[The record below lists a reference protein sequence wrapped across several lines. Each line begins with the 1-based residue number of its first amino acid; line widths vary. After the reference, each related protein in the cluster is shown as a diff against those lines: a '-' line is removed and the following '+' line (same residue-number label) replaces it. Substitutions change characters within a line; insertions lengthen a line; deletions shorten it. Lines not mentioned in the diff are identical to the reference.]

1 MARRFLTPINLS
13 QLELQNPSF
22 QKLAS
27 DPTSPVTGQFYYNT
41 VSNLIKFYN
50 GEAWIELRKL
60 TTEEVQDLVNGL
72 IFAGNGISS
81 VYNDNSNTLTISNTG
96 VTSLIGTSDEV
107 TVSASA
113 GAVTLGLPED
123 VIIQNLVVSG
133 DLTVSGSATYIN
145 TEIVTIDDN
154 IIVLNSNSAGS
165 PILNAGVEIERGSS
179 ENVSILWNESSDNW
193 TLSNDGTNFHGITR
207 KHSSS
212 IGNGSSTQFSITHNL
227 NTRDVS
233 VQVYDNA
240 TFDTVDVDVVRT
252 NANTI
257 TLTFSAAPSINSYRV
272 LVVG

>member
-13 QLELQNPSF
+13 QLELENPSF

-50 GEAWIELRKL
+50 GESWIELRKL

-81 VYNDNSNTLTISNTG
+81 IYNDNSNTLTISNTG
-96 VTSLIGTSDEV
+96 VTSLIGTADEV

-113 GAVTLGLPED
+113 GAVTLSLPED
-123 VIIQNLVVSG
+123 ITVQNLVVSG
-133 DLTVSGSATYIN
+133 ALTVSGSATYIN

-165 PILNAGVEIERGSS
+165 PTLNAGVEIERGTSA
-179 ENVSILWNESSDNW
+179 NVSILWNESSDNW

-207 KHSSS
+207 KHSSN

-252 NANTI
+252 DVNTV
-257 TLTFSAAPSINSYRV
+257 TLTFSTAPSVNSYRV

>member
-13 QLELQNPSF
+13 QLELENPSF

-72 IFAGNGISS
+72 IFAGSGISS
-81 VYNDNSNTLTISNTG
+81 NYNDNSNTLTISNTG
-96 VTSLIGTSDEV
+96 VTSLIGTADEV

-113 GAVTLGLPED
+113 GAVTLSLPED
-123 VIIQNLVVSG
+123 ITVQNLVVSG
-133 DLTVSGSATYIN
+133 ALTVSGSATYIN

-154 IIVLNSNSAGS
+154 IIILNSNSAGS
-165 PILNAGVEIERGSS
+165 PTLNSGIEIERGTST
-179 ENVSILWNESSDNW
+179 NVSILWNESSDSW

-207 KHSSS
+207 KHSSNV
-212 IGNGSSTQFSITHNL
+212 GNGSSTQFSITHNL

-233 VQVYDNA
+233 VQVYDNV

-252 NANTI
+252 DVNTI
-257 TLTFSAAPSINSYRV
+257 SLTFSTAPSVNSYRV

>member
-22 QKLAS
+22 QKLSS

-81 VYNDNSNTLTISNTG
+81 IYNDNSNTLTISNTG
-96 VTSLIGTSDEV
+96 VTSLIGTADEV

-113 GAVTLGLPED
+113 GAVTLSLPED
-123 VIIQNLVVSG
+123 ITVQNLVVSG
-133 DLTVSGSATYIN
+133 ALTVSGSATYIN

-165 PILNAGVEIERGSS
+165 PVLNAGIEIERGSS
-179 ENVSILWNESSDNW
+179 ENVSILWNEGSDNW

-252 NANTI
+252 DVNTV
-257 TLTFSAAPSINSYRV
+257 TLTFAVAPSINSYRV

>member
-13 QLELQNPSF
+13 QLELENPSF

-50 GEAWIELRKL
+50 GESWIELRKL

-81 VYNDNSNTLTISNTG
+81 IYNDNSNTLTISNTG
-96 VTSLIGTSDEV
+96 VTSLIGTADEV

-113 GAVTLGLPED
+113 GAVTLSLPED
-123 VIIQNLVVSG
+123 ITVQNLVVSG
-133 DLTVSGSATYIN
+133 ALTVSGSATYIN

-165 PILNAGVEIERGSS
+165 PTLNAGVEIERGTST
-179 ENVSILWNESSDNW
+179 NVSILWNESSDNW

-207 KHSSS
+207 KHSSN

-252 NANTI
+252 DVNTV
-257 TLTFSAAPSINSYRV
+257 TLTFSTAPSTNSYRV

>member
-22 QKLAS
+22 QKLSS

-50 GEAWIELRKL
+50 GEAWIELRRL

-81 VYNDNSNTLTISNTG
+81 IYNDNSNTLTISNTG
-96 VTSLIGTSDEV
+96 VTSLIGTADEV

-113 GAVTLGLPED
+113 GAVTLSLPED
-123 VIIQNLVVSG
+123 ITVQNLVVSG
-133 DLTVSGSATYIN
+133 ALTVSGSATYIN

-154 IIVLNSNSAGS
+154 IIILNSNSAGS
-165 PILNAGVEIERGSS
+165 PTLNAGVEIERGTSA
-179 ENVSILWNESSDNW
+179 NVSILWNESSDNW

-207 KHSSS
+207 KHSSN
-212 IGNGSSTQFSITHNL
+212 IGNGSSTQFSINHNL

-252 NANTI
+252 DVNTV
-257 TLTFSAAPSINSYRV
+257 TLTFSTAPSTNSYRV

>member
-13 QLELQNPSF
+13 QLELENPSF

-50 GEAWIELRKL
+50 GESWIELRKL

-81 VYNDNSNTLTISNTG
+81 IYNDNSNTLTISNTG
-96 VTSLIGTSDEV
+96 VTSLIGTADEV

-113 GAVTLGLPED
+113 GAVTLSLPED
-123 VIIQNLVVSG
+123 ITVQNLVVSG
-133 DLTVSGSATYIN
+133 ALTVSGSATYIN

-165 PILNAGVEIERGSS
+165 PTLNAGVEIERGTS

-207 KHSSS
+207 KHSSN

-252 NANTI
+252 DVNTV
-257 TLTFSAAPSINSYRV
+257 TLTFSTAPSTDSYRV

>member
-13 QLELQNPSF
+13 QLELENPSF
-22 QKLAS
+22 QKIAS
-27 DPTSPVTGQFYYNT
+27 DTTSPVTGQFYYNT

-50 GEAWIELRKL
+50 GESWIELRKL

-81 VYNDNSNTLTISNTG
+81 IYNDNSNTLTISNTG
-96 VTSLIGTSDEV
+96 VTSLIGTADEV

-113 GAVTLGLPED
+113 GAVTLSLPED
-123 VIIQNLVVSG
+123 ITVQNLVVSG
-133 DLTVSGSATYIN
+133 ALTVSGSATYIN

-165 PILNAGVEIERGSS
+165 PTLNAGVEIERGTST
-179 ENVSILWNESSDNW
+179 NVSILWNESSDNW

-207 KHSSS
+207 KHSSN

-252 NANTI
+252 DVNTV
-257 TLTFSAAPSINSYRV
+257 TLTFSTAPSTNSYRV